1 MRYSCSWWR
10 NGRNWFLKFFIYLT
24 DIDKSCGAFTIC
36 PKSRQRG
43 AELRNEAH
51 KRSKNYHDVK
61 NRIELDYPELLETY
75 PPEPIEAKAGTLL
88 VFDTDIF
95 HKGGQV
101 EEGKERLIVRLHC
114 G

>member
-1 MRYSCSWWR
+1 M
-10 NGRNWFLKFFIYLT
+10 
-24 DIDKSCGAFTIC
+24 
-36 PKSRQRG
+36 
-43 AELRNEAH
+43 
-51 KRSKNYHDVK
+51 K